1 MAALATSAATQQR
14 LRRNCKRMLRQQQ
27 GLTSMS
33 AKSRTVPVHRR
44 RSERQLTAQNDR
56 PKTRP
61 TVSECIM
68 LPVETS
74 KRALASKMQ
83 TIEIATPF

>member
-1 MAALATSAATQQR
+1 MILLNPTLAQPQR
-14 LRRNCKRMLRQQQ
+14 I
-27 GLTSMS
+27 
-33 AKSRTVPVHRR
+33 RTLFRTAVTRAD
-44 RSERQLTAQNDR
+44 RSERPLTAENDR

-74 KRALASKMQ
+74 KRALASKKQ